1 MDFKIWP
8 VWNVADLCA
17 VSGAIIFAVV
27 LWRSE
32 AAKVSGDAVAN
43 DQQ

>member
-8 VWNVADLCA
+8 VWNVADLCI
-17 VSGAIIFAVV
+17 VSGVAILAWT

-32 AAKVSGDAVAN
+32 TAEVAN
-43 DQQ
+43 EPATPDQ